1 MTILL
6 VLRNKIKRRRPNKQ
20 TSKKSTKNVQSSF
33 LNKVSV
39 SCVTLQNK
47 VFKLN
52 FLSLEIIVVQLNENN
67 PVKMSL
73 YPPKPLFKIHVIS
86 LKPIYYEFWIIKY

>member
-6 VLRNKIKRRRPNKQ
+6 VLRNKIKRRTPKQ
-20 TSKKSTKNVQSSF
+20 TKKSTENVQSSF

-86 LKPIYYEFWIIKY
+86 LKPIYYEF